1 MSLYRAVILILIVI
15 ICATAAAGY
24 SHHIEWLGK
33 LFINLLKLLAVP
45 LVFVSVVSGVVA
57 LGRICKEK
65 DSKREISAI
74 AGITAFYFLAT
85 TLMAALLGLVLA
97 VYLMPSGFGL
107 QKLGTLGTSPS
118 QLLDDLRSSAP
129 PSISDW
135 FITMIVPLNLKL
147 DTLLLPLT
155 IWAIIFGA
163 ALVVVGERARPLVT
177 YFDALHETMLTL
189 AKWLMY
195 FAPVGIAAILASELS
210 KETSWDLF
218 VNASKYISAVLFGF
232 TIHFLL
238 LTLILAFI
246 AERRWQYVTN
256 NWRALATAF
265 STASSAATL
274 PVTMKCAQE
283 NNIDARI
290 VRFVVPLGAT
300 LNKNGTAL
308 YMTIA
313 VVTVMQVCGVE
324 VDLVQQGG
332 ILIVAILA
340 AIGCSGTPQ
349 AAQVTL
355 IMVLTLILPEHNWEK
370 SQLMNVIA
378 LLFAVDWFI
387 DHFRTTINVWGD
399 AVGAAVVHRFLPVTP
414 DIATADTSLA
424 EEPCGD
430 RNPL

>member
-1 MSLYRAVILILIVI
+1 MSLYRALILILIVI

-135 FITMIVPLNLKL
+135 FITMLVPLNLKL

-163 ALVVVGERARPLVT
+163 ALVVIGERARPLITNLDV
-177 YFDALHETMLTL
+177 LHEAMLTL

-210 KETSWDLF
+210 QGSAWNLIVTG
-218 VNASKYISAVLFGF
+218 SKYMGAVLFGLAL
-232 TIHFLL
+232 HFLIL
-238 LTLILAFI
+238 LLILAFI
-246 AERRWQYVTN
+246 AERRWSYVAN
-256 NWRALATAF
+256 NWQALVTAF

-274 PVTMKCAQE
+274 PMTMKCAQE
-283 NNIDARI
+283 NNIDPR
-290 VRFVVPLGAT
+290 VTRFVIPLGAT
-300 LNKNGTAL
+300 LNKNGAAL
-308 YMTIA
+308 YITIA
-313 VVTVMQVCGVE
+313 VITAMQVCGQELGLAQQAAIV
-324 VDLVQQGG
+324 VTAMLV
-332 ILIVAILA
+332 

-349 AAQVTL
+349 VVQVTL
-355 IMVLTLILPEHNWEK
+355 VLALTLILPAEVWKECYF
-370 SQLMNVIA
+370 LEATIA
-378 LLFAVDWFI
+378 LLFALDWFL
-387 DHFRTTINVWGD
+387 DRFCTVVNVWGD
-399 AVGAAVVHRFLPVTP
+399 AVGAAVVDKFLPVSTEVAL
-414 DIATADTSLA
+414 D
-424 EEPCGD
+424 E
-430 RNPL
+430 